1 MLPYPRYDRVTRRRE
16 RVTGFGCGSFMMRS
30 ASFST
35 NSWNACAI
43 GDRRLPLRWTMYHSF
58 MIGKPS
64 TLRMA
69 TRPSVS
75 ESRLGAVLAEVD
87 KLMKRGHRLV
97 AFVSDTQVM
106 RREKFDERGASNHLL
121 R

>member
-1 MLPYPRYDRVTRRRE
+1 
-16 RVTGFGCGSFMMRS
+16 MR
-30 ASFST
+30 AFPEST
-35 NSWNACAI
+35 
-43 GDRRLPLRWTMYHSF
+43 
-58 MIGKPS
+58 
-64 TLRMA
+64 
-69 TRPSVS
+69 
-75 ESRLGAVLAEVD
+75 LGAVLAEVD